1 MQTEIQQN
9 VVEKTLDDLRRSGAL
24 SGVDVANFVEVSK
37 ATVSRWSSGK
47 VTPRTDTQLIL
58 SDLRYVVEK
67 LSEFYTPQEVRTWI
81 YSRNDLLEGRRAM
94 ELIQEN
100 RTEVVL
106 DAIDQLSSLN
116 YA

>member
-1 MQTEIQQN
+1 MASN
-9 VVEKTLDDLRRSGAL
+9 VVTKTLDDLRRSGAL
-24 SGVDVANFVEVSK
+24 SGVDVANFADVSK

-47 VTPRTDTQLIL
+47 AAPRTDTQLTL

-67 LSEFYTPQEVRTWI
+67 LSEFYTPEEVRAWI
-81 YSRNDLLEGRRAM
+81 YSRNDLLEGRRAI
-94 ELIQEN
+94 ELIHEN
-100 RTEVVL
+100 RTEAVL